1 MSIDVWAPKADRVRL
16 RRLDDSGDTV
26 VEDVEMSADA
36 GGWWTAPVDLADG
49 ERYGF
54 VLGDGDDLRPDPRS
68 RRQPGGVHEAS
79 AWFDPSVYAWNDA
92 AWTGKQLAG
101 GLIYELHLGTF
112 TPKGPWMP
120 RSAASTTSSTSASPT

>member
-1 MSIDVWAPKADRVRL
+1 MSIDVWAPKAERVRL

-26 VEDVEMSADA
+26 VEDIEMDSAAD
-36 GGWWTAPVDLADG
+36 GWWTAPVDLADG

-54 VLGDGDDLRPDPRS
+54 VLGDGDELRPDPRS

-79 AWFDPSVYAWNDA
+79 AWFDPSVYAWNDD
-92 AWTGKQLAG
+92 AWTGRQLAG

-112 TPKGPWMP
+112 TPEGPWMP
-120 RSAASTTSSTSASPT
+120 RSDASTTSSTSG